1 MSGALPSAPCPALPT
16 PPLLLLLCLLQ
27 VMEGLKLKQEELEK
41 LMREL
46 ATLEKRLS
54 NSMEEK
60 ERLEAEVRLRR
71 AGPFVP
77 AGRA

>member
-1 MSGALPSAPCPALPT
+1 
-16 PPLLLLLCLLQ
+16 
-27 VMEGLKLKQEELEK
+27 MEGLKLKQEELEK